1 MILTVLQL
9 TINPYPKQGR
19 HGISGYHFCFMV
31 VHKNSK
37 KKKKYFAKPSGV
49 AGNSSH
55 LSFISSFLGETA
67 GISLSFLP
75 FPLFLFLH
83 FLA

>member
-1 MILTVLQL
+1 MILTVLLL

-37 KKKKYFAKPSGV
+37 KKKSTL
-49 AGNSSH
+49 
-55 LSFISSFLGETA
+55 LSRLGWPETPV
-67 GISLSFLP
+67 I
-75 FPLFLFLH
+75 
-83 FLA
+83 